1 MNVHVQKYAPPCA
14 VLAIALYL
22 GWPPEAPL
30 DLGEDVVRAKSVR
43 WKVADLETPPLPTVI
58 SKDPFAAVLVQ
69 RPSADASEADA
80 SGATPEE
87 PLGPTDQ
94 DLRNGLRLGGI
105 AQTDHHR
112 WAILNGRVCKLGDQV
127 PVLGLDN
134 VSATIREIASDHVTV
149 VADSLTIQIKREERP
164 KRSTDAS
171 ARPATLATPTA
182 GKTGATAQPPTDEDQ
197 DEDEHEHEHEQDT
210 PRPTPTT
217 SDRPGNQLDPR
228 ENIFQAN
235 L

>member
-1 MNVHVQKYAPPCA
+1 MNVNLQKYAPPCA

-43 WKVADLETPPLPTVI
+43 WKIADLQTPPLPAVI

-69 RPSADASEADA
+69 RPTDDASEAETSD
-80 SGATPEE
+80 ATPED
-87 PLGPTDQ
+87 LGPTDE
-94 DLRNGLRLGGI
+94 DLRSGLRLGGI

-112 WAILNGRVCKLGDQV
+112 WAILNGSVCKLGDQV
-127 PVLGLDN
+127 PVLGLDD

-149 VADSLTIQIKREERP
+149 VAGPLTIRIKREERP
-164 KRSTDAS
+164 KRSADSS
-171 ARPATLATPTA
+171 ARPATPTA
-182 GKTGATAQPPTDEDQ
+182 AKASASSQEPNEDEEEDEDA
-197 DEDEHEHEHEQDT
+197 QDT
-210 PRPTPTT
+210 PRPTPTA
-217 SDRPGNQLDPR
+217 SGRPENQLDPR